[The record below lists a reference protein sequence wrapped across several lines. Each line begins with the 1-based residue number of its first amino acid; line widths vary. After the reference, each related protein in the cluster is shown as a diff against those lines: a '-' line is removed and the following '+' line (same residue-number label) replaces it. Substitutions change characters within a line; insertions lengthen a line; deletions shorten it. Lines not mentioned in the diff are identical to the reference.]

1 MEYVMSDQF
10 LYTTLRDPRARP
22 LIEALSHEYETRYAE
37 SSLEAGEV
45 REMQKYPPELFAPPE
60 GNFLLLL
67 RDGEA
72 VAGGAFKRY
81 DAQTAEL
88 KRIWTRADLRRQG
101 LARLVLAELEAQA
114 QRQGYRRIYLTTGNR
129 QPEAVGLYL
138 SHGYRKLFNHP
149 IDPDV
154 RCSLPF
160 EKPLAAL
167 PGRAATFDTLS
178 PSTTL
183 VSA

>member
-1 MEYVMSDQF
+1 MSDHF
-10 LYTTLRDPRARP
+10 LYTTPLDPRARP

-45 REMQKYPPELFAPPE
+45 REMQKYPPAVFAPTE

-67 RDGEA
+67 RAGEA

-81 DAQTAEL
+81 DAQTAEF
-88 KRIWTRADLRRQG
+88 KRIWTRDDLRRQG
-101 LARLVLAELEAQA
+101 LARRLLAELEAQA
-114 QRQGYRRIYLTTGNR
+114 LRQGYRRIYLTTGNR

-138 SHGYRKLFNHP
+138 SQGYRKLFDHA
-149 IDPDV
+149 IDPER

-160 EKPLAAL
+160 EKPLAAT
-167 PGRAATFDTLS
+167 PDRAVALTPLFPSRTLA
-178 PSTTL
+178 
-183 VSA
+183 SA